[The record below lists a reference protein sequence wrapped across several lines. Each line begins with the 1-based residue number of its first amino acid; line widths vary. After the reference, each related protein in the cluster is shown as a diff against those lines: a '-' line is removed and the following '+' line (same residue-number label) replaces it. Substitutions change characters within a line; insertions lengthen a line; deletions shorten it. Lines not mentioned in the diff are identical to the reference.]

1 MPYNCHPNSLEITLR
16 EFLTKVLWA
25 EELSSPIEH
34 SLTLN
39 LFEVLPPGVREVKVI
54 IKQVENFIFFRVE
67 NTVDHDPFMNNSSL
81 TSTKTDTSTQH
92 GLGLKNIS
100 DIADKYSGF
109 LRSEYKDGHFI
120 SVVSLCYEPLD
131 T

>member
-1 MPYNCHPNSLEITLR
+1 
-16 EFLTKVLWA
+16 
-25 EELSSPIEH
+25 
-34 SLTLN
+34 
-39 LFEVLPPGVREVKVI
+39 
-54 IKQVENFIFFRVE
+54 
-67 NTVDHDPFMNNSSL
+67 MNNSSL